1 MSDLDLMIYVDTIL
15 ALIVVAFL
23 IKSLID
29 EDIRKAKKIA
39 EIFKKYESEEEK
51 GGLSVD
57 ELQKIRLALK
67 KISNGDLYDRKGELT
82 KEGYEALEIL
92 EGLDLFWLGDPLI
105 KLVSKK
111 EANNDDGRHIFQ

>member
-1 MSDLDLMIYVDTIL
+1 MSNLDLMIYVDTIL
-15 ALIVVAFL
+15 TLIVVAFL

-29 EDIRKAKKIA
+29 ENIREAKEIA
-39 EIFKKYESEEEK
+39 EIFKQYETEEEK

-57 ELQKIRLALK
+57 ELQKIRLALH
-67 KISNGDLYDRKGELT
+67 KISTGDLYDSKGNLT
-82 KEGYEALEIL
+82 KEGHEALEIL

-111 EANNDDGRHIFQ
+111 EATNENT